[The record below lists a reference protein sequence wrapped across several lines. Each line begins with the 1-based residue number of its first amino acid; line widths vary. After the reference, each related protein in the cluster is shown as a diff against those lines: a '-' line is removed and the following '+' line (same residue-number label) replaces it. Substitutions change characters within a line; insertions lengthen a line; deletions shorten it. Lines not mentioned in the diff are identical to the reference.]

1 MAVIDTGVDTRHPDL
16 QGKMWINSG
25 EIAGNGKDDD
35 SNGYVDDVH
44 GWNFANDSAT
54 LFMGVEEDSHA
65 THVSG
70 TIAARDD
77 QGGVIGI
84 APNVK
89 IMSLKFLGADGG
101 TTADAIEAIYY
112 AKNMGADLSNNSWGG
127 GAYDAALKAAIDS
140 FAKPFIVAAGNSK
153 KNIDRVASYPASYD
167 CANIIS
173 VAAVDNRGVLASF
186 SNYGLKG
193 VDLGAPGVNIASI
206 YPDAQYMY
214 MSGTSM
220 AAPHVTGV
228 TALLMGFKPDLTSA
242 QVKDIVMQSAQAN
255 PLLSLAGKTVT
266 GGLIN
271 VMKALELAGGAV
283 VTPPPSSDT
292 TAPYVVS
299 SVPSEGAKNFK
310 KANNLVV
317 SFNETISIKNV
328 SAILLTPIG
337 STTSV
342 TLSVTTDGRQ
352 LVIDPTAA
360 TLSPYTRYTLT
371 IGAGAVADAAGNPNA
386 AWSVTFTTSK

>member
-1 MAVIDTGVDTRHPDL
+1 M
-16 QGKMWINSG
+16 
-25 EIAGNGKDDD
+25 
-35 SNGYVDDVH
+35 
-44 GWNFANDSAT
+44 
-54 LFMGVEEDSHA
+54 
-65 THVSG
+65 
-70 TIAARDD
+70 
-77 QGGVIGI
+77 
-84 APNVK
+84 
-89 IMSLKFLGADGG
+89 
-101 TTADAIEAIYY
+101 
-112 AKNMGADLSNNSWGG
+112 
-127 GAYDAALKAAIDS
+127 
-140 FAKPFIVAAGNSK
+140 
-153 KNIDRVASYPASYD
+153 
-167 CANIIS
+167 
-173 VAAVDNRGVLASF
+173 
-186 SNYGLKG
+186 
-193 VDLGAPGVNIASI
+193 NIAST
-206 YPDAQYMY
+206 YPDDQYMY